1 MLEQVGE
8 PALVFAQGGKLLL
21 NLNGLKPRQ
30 LTQTNL
36 ENILSLHLGKTK
48 LINQRGLG
56 LITLPNNLNHL
67 IDV

>member
-1 MLEQVGE
+1 MLKQVGE